1 MYSACRRSI
10 TLIVLFAASL
20 SLAQVREL
28 RVCADPDNLP
38 FSNRKQQGFENHIAG
53 LLAQDL
59 NAHLIYVWQ
68 RMGKGFVREYINK
81 SACDLLIGIPSG
93 YSGLLTTTPYY
104 RSTYVFVTARN
115 EKLVPVSLNDPVL
128 HEMKKIGVQVLDDD
142 YTPPAEALAR
152 RGMQGEIVGFQTL
165 GADGSAIMRA
175 VADHQI
181 DGAIV
186 WGPFAGYYAKH
197 FPGKLLMNP
206 VSPEVDPPGLPF
218 TFAISMGMR
227 KGNTQLKT
235 DLERVLEQRQKEIR
249 KILTEYGVP
258 QLGLG
263 SQTQARE

>member
-1 MYSACRRSI
+1 MYSACRRSVI
-10 TLIVLFAASL
+10 LIVLFAASL

-115 EKLVPVSLNDPVL
+115 EKFVPVSLNDPVL

-165 GADGSAIMRA
+165 GADGSAIVRA

-227 KGNTQLKT
+227 KGNTQLRNN
-235 DLERVLEQRQKEIR
+235 LEHVLEHRKKEIR

-258 QLGLG
+258 QLELAP
-263 SQTQARE
+263 QTQARE